1 MVEQLFPRPAAV
13 SRINFST
20 LQGLKS
26 MNAQLLENHHEETA
40 VEDPSAPTP
49 RTDEATFRFASYG
62 RALIGHGIKATLDAE
77 RARRLGLGP
86 AARQLLAEQPPGS
99 ILAGVVPF
107 DRAADP
113 FLFVPQ
119 QVEDLPMRGL
129 THGGQETSTVAE
141 VVGEY
146 NPQFICA
153 AGAAIDRIKTG
164 TVEKVVLAR
173 SLEVFADKEWNPESV
188 WQRLYQQNPAGHSF
202 TIGLPQEE
210 ASIVGNSPELI
221 AGVLRGQ
228 LTSHPLAGSAPRLTD
243 RTQDQK
249 AAAVLAGSAKNLA
262 EHEFVVRHISTA
274 LRSVA
279 KDLIVPSGPD
289 LLPTGQ
295 MWHLGTLIRASL
307 YKGLGSLD
315 AALAIHPTPA
325 ICGSPTAAAQAL
337 ISELEPDARGFYG
350 GLVGW
355 MNRDGEGE
363 WALLLRS
370 AVLNGNRATLHAGAG
385 IVADSDPFDEHSETA
400 AKFRT
405 MLCALGVDRAGSS
418 L

>member
-1 MVEQLFPRPAAV
+1 
-13 SRINFST
+13 
-20 LQGLKS
+20 
-26 MNAQLLENHHEETA
+26 MNAQLLESHHEEIA
-40 VEDPSAPTP
+40 IDDPSAPMP
-49 RTDEATFRFASYG
+49 RTEDATFRFASYG
-62 RALIGHGIKATLDAE
+62 RALIGHGTKARLDAE
-77 RARRLGLGP
+77 RVRRLGLGP

-113 FLFVPQ
+113 YLFVPQ
-119 QVEDLPMRGL
+119 VVKDLPMRGL
-129 THGGQETSTVAE
+129 IRYEHQTSKVTE

-146 NPQFICA
+146 NPNFICA
-153 AGAAIDRIKTG
+153 AGAAIDQIKTG
-164 TVEKVVLAR
+164 SVEKVVLAR
-173 SLEVFADKEWNPESV
+173 SLEVFAEDDWNPESV

-202 TIGLPQEE
+202 TINMPQDET
-210 ASIVGNSPELI
+210 SIVGNSPELI
-221 AGVLRGQ
+221 AGVRRGQ
-228 LTSHPLAGSAPRLTD
+228 LTSHPLAGSTPRRTD
-243 RTQDQK
+243 RSEDQ
-249 AAAVLAGSAKNLA
+249 AAAAALAGSAKNLA
-262 EHEFVVRHISTA
+262 EHAFVVQHISTA

-279 KDLIVPSGPD
+279 KELMVPAAPD

-295 MWHLGTLIRASL
+295 MWHLGTLIRAFL

-337 ISELEPDARGFYG
+337 ISELEPEDRGFYG

-355 MNRDGEGE
+355 MNQDGEGE

-370 AVLNGNRATLHAGAG
+370 AMLNGNRATLHAGAG

-405 MLCALGVDRAGSS
+405 MLCALGVDREESNR
-418 L
+418 

>member
-1 MVEQLFPRPAAV
+1 M
-13 SRINFST
+13 ST
-20 LQGLKS
+20 TRNSFVQPVLPLTGL
-26 MNAQLLENHHEETA
+26 
-40 VEDPSAPTP
+40 
-49 RTDEATFRFASYG
+49 
-62 RALIGHGIKATLDAE
+62 
-77 RARRLGLGP
+77 
-86 AARQLLAEQPPGS
+86 
-99 ILAGVVPF
+99 
-107 DRAADP
+107 
-113 FLFVPQ
+113 
-119 QVEDLPMRGL
+119 
-129 THGGQETSTVAE
+129 
-141 VVGEY
+141 
-146 NPQFICA
+146 
-153 AGAAIDRIKTG
+153 TG

-173 SLEVFADKEWNPESV
+173 SLEVFANKEWNPESV

-202 TIGLPQEE
+202 ADRLAYQEE

-325 ICGSPTAAAQAL
+325 ICGSLTAAAQAL
-337 ISELEPDARGFYG
+337 ISELEPDARGFWRTG
-350 GLVGW
+350 G
-355 MNRDGEGE
+355 M
-363 WALLLRS
+363 
-370 AVLNGNRATLHAGAG
+370 
-385 IVADSDPFDEHSETA
+385 DEP
-400 AKFRT
+400 R
-405 MLCALGVDRAGSS
+405 R
-418 L
+418 

>member
-1 MVEQLFPRPAAV
+1 MK
-13 SRINFST
+13 T
-20 LQGLKS
+20 
-26 MNAQLLENHHEETA
+26 QLLESHHEVIA
-40 VEDPSAPTP
+40 NEDPSAPAP
-49 RTDEATFRFASYG
+49 RTEAATFRFASYC
-62 RALIGHGIKATLDAE
+62 RALIGHGTKAILDVE

-86 AARQLLAEQPPGS
+86 AARQLLAEQPQGS

-107 DRAADP
+107 DRSADP
-113 FLFVPQ
+113 YLFVPQ
-119 QVEDLPMRGL
+119 NVEDLPMRGL
-129 THGGQETSTVAE
+129 MHYGNDTSTVTE

-146 NPQFICA
+146 NPTFICA
-153 AGAAIDRIKTG
+153 AGAAIDQIKTG
-164 TVEKVVLAR
+164 GVEKVVLAR
-173 SLEVFADKEWNPESV
+173 SLEVFADEDWKPEAV
-188 WQRLYQQNPAGHSF
+188 WQQLYQQNPAGHSF
-202 TIGLPQEE
+202 TISLPQDET
-210 ASIVGNSPELI
+210 SIVGNSPELI
-221 AGVLRGQ
+221 AGVRRGQ
-228 LTSHPLAGSAPRLTD
+228 LTSHPLAGSAPRLAN
-243 RTQDQK
+243 RTEDQM

-262 EHEFVVRHISTA
+262 EHAFVVQHISQA

-279 KDLIVPSGPD
+279 KDLIVPSLPD

-325 ICGSPTAAAQAL
+325 ICGSPTAVAQAL
-337 ISELEPDARGFYG
+337 ISELEPEDRGFYG

-355 MNRDGEGE
+355 MNQDGEGE

-370 AVLNGNRATLHAGAG
+370 AMLTGNRAKLHAGAG

-405 MLCALGVDRAGSS
+405 MLCALGVDREGSNR
-418 L
+418 